1 MGVERIVMEEPMQSD
16 PFFRM
21 RKILDEHPDL
31 GASGFRV
38 GDFSDSKFAED
49 RRELLNDLCQ
59 VHKAMTLLEVAPRT
73 ETCQVNSYELKHT
86 LERWMSLRNGQ
97 HEYLSNG
104 TVILACLLLDI
115 ATVGESCLPVL
126 RKDRNVEVGISSM
139 WHMGVRTVIEE
150 WSFRKA

>member
-1 MGVERIVMEEPMQSD
+1 MCVERMLMEKPTQLD
-16 PFFRM
+16 PFVRM

-31 GASGFRV
+31 GFSGFRV
-38 GDFSDSKFAED
+38 RDFSDSKFVED
-49 RRELLNDLCQ
+49 RRELLDDMWQ

-73 ETCQVNSYELKHT
+73 KTCQVNSYELKHT

-97 HEYLSNG
+97 HEYFSNG
-104 TVILACLLLDI
+104 AVILACLLLDI
-115 ATVGESCLPVL
+115 AIVGESCPRVL

-139 WHMGVRTVIEE
+139 WHMGVRMVIEE